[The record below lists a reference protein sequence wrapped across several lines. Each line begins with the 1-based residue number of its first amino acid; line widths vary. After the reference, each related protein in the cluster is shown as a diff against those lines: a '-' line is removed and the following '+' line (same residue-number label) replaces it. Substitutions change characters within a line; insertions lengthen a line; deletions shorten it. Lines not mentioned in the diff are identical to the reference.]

1 MTKKTNNCKY
11 YYKKYDYVYSLYE
24 KSGFSFGFKENNS
37 FSTFL
42 VSDYLKE
49 TKELFKKLNEVDEE
63 VKKDMHK
70 NLKSLCNKTADIPDA
85 LASLSKVFTSFQELR
100 ENLSDTIK
108 SVPLCNNNGEKEDL
122 FCIKGQDMEILET
135 LEQSLSCS
143 IYYVCSVSEA

>member
-1 MTKKTNNCKY
+1 MSKKTNDCKY
-11 YYKKYDYVYSLYE
+11 FYKKYDYVYSLYE
-24 KSGFSFGFKENNS
+24 KGGFSLDLENNS

-85 LASLSKVFTSFQELR
+85 LASLSKVFTFFSR
-100 ENLSDTIK
+100 
-108 SVPLCNNNGEKEDL
+108 
-122 FCIKGQDMEILET
+122 
-135 LEQSLSCS
+135 
-143 IYYVCSVSEA
+143 A